1 MIRTVRARVTEG
13 VLELL
18 EPLAL
23 EEGQEI
29 VVTLREVVHA
39 TEEAE
44 DAALARAMDEAAT
57 DERVSEGEVRAIL
70 RRPDGS

>member
-29 VVTLREVVHA
+29 VVTLKEVVHA

-44 DAALARAMDEAAT
+44 DAALARAMDEAMT
-57 DERVSEGEVRAIL
+57 DERVNEPEVRAIL

>member
-29 VVTLREVVHA
+29 VVTLREVGHA

-44 DAALARAMDEAAT
+44 DAALARAMDEALT
-57 DERVSEGEVRAIL
+57 DERVSEAEVRAIL
-70 RRPDGS
+70 RGPDGS